1 MRIIAITTP
10 GVDDEDLNLI
20 RGLIRCG
27 IDTIHLR
34 KPDSD
39 IAECRR
45 LLEGLADKERERIII
60 HDYPELYEE
69 FSLKGIHVNRNVT
82 CLPDGY
88 NGFRTRSCHTFEE
101 VIRYKD
107 EFDYVFLS
115 PVFDS
120 ISKAGYKAG
129 FSMEELQEASSR
141 GIIDEKVVALGGV
154 TFDSIPYLKRLGFG
168 GAAMIGSIY
177 NAEAL
182 EYLELMGV
190 KGII

>member
-1 MRIIAITTP
+1 MSYSFDYDKYKKHRP
-10 GVDDEDLNLI
+10 
-20 RGLIRCG
+20 
-27 IDTIHLR
+27 
-34 KPDSD
+34 SD
-39 IAECRR
+39 IRDLISDE
-45 LLEGLADKERERIII
+45 
-60 HDYPELYEE
+60 YEYD
-69 FSLKGIHVNRNVT
+69 FA
-82 CLPDGY
+82 
-88 NGFRTRSCHTFEE
+88 
-101 VIRYKD
+101 D

-190 KGII
+190 KGIR